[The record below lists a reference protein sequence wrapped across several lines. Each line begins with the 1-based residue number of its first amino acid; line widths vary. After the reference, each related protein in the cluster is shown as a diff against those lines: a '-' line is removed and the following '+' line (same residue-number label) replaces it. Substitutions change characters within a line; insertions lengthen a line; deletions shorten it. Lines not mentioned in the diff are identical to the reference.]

1 VNGKLSRIRS
11 SSSGDDIVKA
21 AMEDYPRIRRVFD
34 RDDWVIEGL
43 ESESEG
49 DEEEEEEREEGGG
62 GLHFY

>member
-49 DEEEEEEREEGGG
+49 DEEEE
-62 GLHFY
+62 